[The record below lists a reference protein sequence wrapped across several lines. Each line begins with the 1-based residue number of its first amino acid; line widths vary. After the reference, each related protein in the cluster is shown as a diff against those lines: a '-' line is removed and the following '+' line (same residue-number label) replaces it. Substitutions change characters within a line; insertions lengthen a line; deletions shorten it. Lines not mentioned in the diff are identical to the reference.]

1 MVVALVL
8 LLSVVGLLFL
18 GRGRQPALDITSSQT
33 TTSSGGFTVEQ
44 QSPGDETAAAERTTK
59 ASYAD
64 ELGPF
69 SPQSSGLEGRV
80 EECTVAEDQELCIK
94 DLVANVA
101 PGAEYIGAR
110 TELNIDGSG
119 RNQKVL
125 YYEDPALESCEFTR
139 KVFDSG
145 EETTY
150 HSVIIA
156 GSGAFSDRTTSG
168 CVIEY

>member
-1 MVVALVL
+1 MIVALVL

-18 GRGRQPALDITSSQT
+18 DRGRQPALDITSSQT

-44 QSPGDETAAAERTTK
+44 QSPGDETAAVETTTE
-59 ASYAD
+59 ASYTD

-69 SPQSSGLEGRV
+69 SPQIPGLEGRV
-80 EECTVAEDQELCIK
+80 EECVVAEDQELCIK
-94 DLVANVA
+94 DLVADIA
-101 PGAEYIGAR
+101 PGTEYIGAR
-110 TELNIDGSG
+110 TELNIDDSR

-145 EETTY
+145 ETTY

-156 GSGAFSDRTTSG
+156 GSGAFSDQTSNG